1 MIAVTR
7 LQEFMLNTDMLRDLP
22 KAKRAKTITQVN
34 TPVHKKTIGIFTPR
48 SYDTLFWCFY
58 IILEGKD
65 AYFMTGN
72 HKFQIEKNKKISFIE
87 KLRKNKDLMKANK
100 LKINDLENDLLNN
113 RCITH
118 KSFLALCILYNVNII
133 MIFDNYYYE
142 HISVPAQTPYIIRK
156 VNNKYGL
163 DFQSINIA
171 NELTNYWKFENI
183 HKPLKGISTFKISE
197 LYKIY
202 KCLYPEVSTLAKKH
216 TKQILYNLITL
227 KIE

>member
-1 MIAVTR
+1 MKIIKH
-7 LQEFMLNTDMLRDLP
+7 LQEFALDIGMLRNLP
-22 KAKRAKTITQVN
+22 NAKVAKTINQVN
-34 TPVHKKTIGIFTPR
+34 IPVYKKEIGIFTPR
-48 SYDTLFWCFY
+48 TYDTLFWCFY

-65 AYFMTGN
+65 EYFMIGN

-100 LKINDLENDLLNN
+100 LKINNLENDLLNN

-118 KSFLALCILYNVNII
+118 KTFLALCILYNVNII

-142 HISVPAQTPYIIRK
+142 YIPIPSQTPHIIRN

-163 DFQSINIA
+163 DYQSINLA
-171 NELTNYWKFENI
+171 NELTNYWKVENI
-183 HKPLKGISTFKISE
+183 HKPLKGVSTFKISE

-202 KCLYPEVSTLAKKH
+202 KCLYPETNALGKNYTKK
-216 TKQILYNLITL
+216 KLYNLITL